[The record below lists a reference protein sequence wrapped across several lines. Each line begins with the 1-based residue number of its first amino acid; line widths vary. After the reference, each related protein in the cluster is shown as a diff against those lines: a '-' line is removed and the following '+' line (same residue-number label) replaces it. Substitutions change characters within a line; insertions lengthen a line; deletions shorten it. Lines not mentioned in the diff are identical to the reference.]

1 SGGFEITNC
10 RDVRLTSCRTGS
22 LLIDASSVS
31 VDRGVVGTGG
41 LGTSPAITVRHASAV
56 LSRCVAIGNN
66 AIGSLAPGAA
76 IECSGA
82 SLIITGDGSGGFAAG
97 FGTAP
102 VPAIVGSGTLTVDPH
117 VLVLPSGS
125 APPIDPNIAVTSRA
139 IPSLR

>member
-1 SGGFEITNC
+1 VGEPGVRVWPGGATYAGLRVYGIRAGETFAARGLDIGQLPLGSGVTLGSCDGTVLLEEISHSGGFEITNC

-66 AIGSLAPGAA
+66 AIGSLAPGA
-76 IECSGA
+76 
-82 SLIITGDGSGGFAAG
+82 
-97 FGTAP
+97 
-102 VPAIVGSGTLTVDPH
+102 
-117 VLVLPSGS
+117 
-125 APPIDPNIAVTSRA
+125 
-139 IPSLR
+139 